1 MEVKISNILVAI
13 DGSENSLRAAD
24 YAINLSSKFKA
35 DLTVLT
41 ILDTSLKHLSS
52 TFLTAPTYG
61 IKDPDKQKIKTNK
74 HHENLRLIGEKSGIS
89 VRSEI
94 ISSSISPVG
103 TIVDYIENNKIDLVI
118 VGSRGLGGFKKL
130 ILGSIASG
138 LISYSKCPVLV
149 VK

>member
-1 MEVKISNILVAI
+1 MEIKISNILVAI
-13 DGSENSLRAAD
+13 DGSENSLRAAN

-41 ILDTSLKHLSS
+41 ILDISLKHLSS

-61 IKDPDKQKIKTNK
+61 TKDQDKQKNKTNK
-74 HHENLRLIGEKSGIS
+74 HHENIKLIGKESGIS
-89 VRSEI
+89 VKSEI

-103 TIVDYIENNKIDLVI
+103 TIVDYIENNMIDLVI